1 MGLFN
6 TDTDK
11 AEQEEYRGVA
21 DHRLPFLSDT
31 KLIML
36 ALAELLDVSV
46 EDEQLVKELYKRGE
60 SRNGT

>member
-1 MGLFN
+1 MGLF
-6 TDTDK
+6 DTSRED
-11 AEQEEYRGVA
+11 QEENRGVA

-46 EDEQLVKELYKRGE
+46 EDEELIKELYKRAE
-60 SRNGT
+60 SRNGQ